1 MDGSE
6 LHGKTLHVSLAQPSQ
21 MSNATSSNHA
31 AVWSTDEWF
40 QQNSGMETAEQQEE
54 RQMMQLDVIQL
65 QEQVAM
71 PQDVFI
77 GNVRPVE
84 AKR

>member
-6 LHGKTLHVSLAQPSQ
+6 LHGKTLNVSLAQPSQ
-21 MSNATSSNHA
+21 MSNTAVGNNA

-40 QQNSGMETAEQQEE
+40 QQNSGMETAEQQEQ
-54 RQMMQLDVIQL
+54 RQMMQRDEMQL

-71 PQDVFI
+71 P
-77 GNVRPVE
+77 
-84 AKR
+84 